1 MTFKRISVVL
11 LACLTLSACGG
22 VDPNSPLG
30 QRKAIFKQ
38 MLKTGEDLGG
48 MLRGRIPF
56 DGPKFAE
63 GAVKLDALSHEP
75 WKHFPRCA
83 KKITPAPRTMSG
95 SSRRVSGVGPHLEA
109 ATGELVIASQVSPT
123 RPATWGRRCRKSKM
137 PAAPAINSSETT
149 DRFLLVEF
157 FHGVLQFFARL
168 GELVLALVDLVR
180 VAFFMAL
187 SRSA

>member
-1 MTFKRISVVL
+1 MTFKRLFVVL

-56 DGPKFAE
+56 DGAKFAD

-75 WKHFPRCA
+75 WKHFPQVREEGHTSA
-83 KKITPAPRTMSG
+83 KSDVWEQQARFQGMV
-95 SSRRVSGVGPHLEA
+95 RDLEH
-109 ATGELVIASQVSPT
+109 ATGELVIASRIQPYKASNLG
-123 RPATWGRRCRKSKM
+123 PAVQK
-137 PAAPAINSSETT
+137 
-149 DRFLLVEF
+149 VEDACSAC
-157 FHGVLQFFARL
+157 HK
-168 GELVLALVDLVR
+168 
-180 VAFFMAL
+180 AF
-187 SRSA
+187 RDH